1 MKLNDLINYK
11 EFNEEYL
18 ISLINYVTYSSKLDA
33 RDKLKELEKVKVF
46 S

>member
-18 ISLINYVTYSSKLDA
+18 ISLINYVRYSSKLDV